1 MTMFDEDMELLRDEY
16 EQLLTD
22 NRQLQLQLD
31 RISDLIS
38 DYDDSIDPQLQHLLG
53 QITSILDGGWL

>member
-1 MTMFDEDMELLRDEY
+1 MYDEDLEILRAEY
-16 EQLLTD
+16 EELITD

-31 RISDLIS
+31 RIADVIS
-38 DYDDSIDPQLQHLLG
+38 DYDDSIDPQLQHLLS

>member
-1 MTMFDEDMELLRDEY
+1 MMYDEDVELLRDEY
-16 EQLLTD
+16 EQLITD

-31 RISDLIS
+31 RIADLIS
-38 DYDDSIDPQLQHLLG
+38 DYDDSIDPQLQRLLS

>member
-31 RISDLIS
+31 RISDLVS